1 MAKLVSKVYGDALFE
16 LALEK
21 DMLDEVWSETKV
33 LADVWNADNGLSD
46 MLMHPQIDKDEKINF
61 IKEIFGGRAS
71 DVITGF
77 LAILVEKGRTAEL
90 LSVLDYYS
98 DRVREYKNIGVAEV
112 TSAVELTEAQK
123 KEVENRLLEVTKY
136 VSFQM
141 NYTVDAGLI
150 GGMIIRIGDRVLD
163 SSIRQKI
170 SSMSRELSRIQLNQ
184 L

>member
-21 DMLDEVWSETKV
+21 NMLDEVWSETKV
-33 LADVWNADNGLSD
+33 LADVWKSDNGFAD
-46 MLMHPQIDKDEKINF
+46 MMMHPRIDKDEKIKF
-61 IKEIFGGRAS
+61 IKDVFEDRAS
-71 DVITGF
+71 EVIMGF

-98 DRVREYKNIGVAEV
+98 DRVMEYKNIGVAEV
-112 TSAVELTEAQK
+112 TSAVELTDRQK
-123 KEVENRLLEVTKY
+123 KDVEDRLLEVTKY

-141 NYTVDAGLI
+141 KYIVDAGLI

-170 SSMSRELSRIQLNQ
+170 NTMSRELSRIQLNQ
-184 L
+184 M